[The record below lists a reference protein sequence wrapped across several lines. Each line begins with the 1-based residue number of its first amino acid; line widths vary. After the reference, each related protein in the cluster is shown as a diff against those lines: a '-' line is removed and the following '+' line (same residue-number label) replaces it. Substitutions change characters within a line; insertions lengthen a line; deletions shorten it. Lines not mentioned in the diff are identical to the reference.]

1 LYLAEGVLAEV
12 PPDAVAPRSAQE
24 AGLKTERVA
33 AKAVAVVRV
42 IDAARGSKRLLRTAG
57 VLRSMRLT
65 GCRPG
70 EVVLPA
76 RAGPG
81 AAVPHIRTMMGPAGR
96 PQRTPG

>member
-1 LYLAEGVLAEV
+1 MEPFILRNLYLAEGVLAEV
-12 PPDAVAPRSAQE
+12 PPDAVAPRSAPE
-24 AGLKTERVA
+24 AGLEIERGA
-33 AKAVAVVRV
+33 AKAVAVERV
-42 IDAARGSKRLLRTAG
+42 IDAARGGKRLLGTAE

-81 AAVPHIRTMMGPAGR
+81 AAVPHIRTMMGPA
-96 PQRTPG
+96 